1 MTSSRRGLIFEPT
14 ERIMFVEGASAI
26 HAKVLETAL
35 LLLCFGKFSIST
47 QDVTKVFSRG
57 AGIFGGLGVW

>member
-1 MTSSRRGLIFEPT
+1 MISELT

-26 HAKVLETAL
+26 HAKVLEMVL

-57 AGIFGGLGVW
+57 AGIFGGPGGW